1 MSVLTSR
8 HLLVPIFTL
17 GWRQGPVKLF
27 LSPRKTQEHGHAQI
41 PDISG
46 CEIRCTYCYATVVMK
61 PFLCH
66 PDTVYSA
73 KDQQTTLHQKPP
85 LTLTFDQVCQSVKA
99 TFGKPLA

>member
-1 MSVLTSR
+1 
-8 HLLVPIFTL
+8 
-17 GWRQGPVKLF
+17 
-27 LSPRKTQEHGHAQI
+27 
-41 PDISG
+41 
-46 CEIRCTYCYATVVMK
+46 MK

-85 LTLTFDQVCQSVKA
+85 FTLTFDQVCQSVKA